1 MTARRPSQRDRED
14 SRNSRGDEDGSSF
27 EDLESQNKRR
37 YEVIIADND
46 QVEMTI
52 EDGRSQA
59 YLELVDELITKA
71 VILGIIILVILSVRH
86 ISMLLRLIGI

>member
-1 MTARRPSQRDRED
+1 MTARPSRRDEED

>member
-1 MTARRPSQRDRED
+1 MTARPSPRDEED

>member
-1 MTARRPSQRDRED
+1 MTARPSPRDEED
-14 SRNSRGDEDGSSF
+14 SLNSRGDEDGSSF